1 MFALHSGASG
11 LNTYGEAMTVAGSN
25 IANVNTL
32 GYKSSRVNFQ
42 DLLATSL
49 SGMKGRIGKGVR
61 LGSVQ
66 ADFSQGNLTPT
77 TMATDLA
84 MDGLGFFT
92 VRDALGKTYYTRAG
106 NFQFDKEGF
115 LVNPDGQFLMV
126 RDLDP
131 QSGAT
136 VGFPHS
142 AKLLGL
148 NSPPKA
154 TGDGANRSGVKVA
167 ANLNA
172 EAEVPNVPFDP
183 TNVQTDMYNFSTTV
197 TVHDQNGGE
206 HVLNVVFRRMPDI
219 PPQIDPATGQEIP
232 GTGSRNRWA
241 WYAVSDAAE
250 FGGTPGVLVSTS
262 GGFLR
267 FTDNG
272 RLLSATNGRF
282 VQPAPGA
289 VGPEGQIIPPGPP
302 QLVEAPL
309 QGTVPVPQ
317 ATLPFADV
325 PLVVGLDF
333 GEGSNP
339 DDPADQRTGLDGVTQ
354 FSAESKV
361 YKIEADGFKA
371 GALEEIEITRDGA
384 IVGHFDN
391 GANRPLFKITLTR
404 FASQENL
411 LRRGEGLFEES
422 LGSGRP
428 IQGNANDGVFGSIR
442 SQNLE
447 RSNVDLAK
455 EFVSM
460 IETQRAFQANA
471 KSIAT
476 SDEML
481 SDLVAMKR

>member
-1 MFALHSGASG
+1 MFALHTGASG
-11 LNTYGEAMTVAGSN
+11 LNTYGEAMTVVGAN

-32 GYKSSRVNFQ
+32 GYKSNRVNFQ

-49 SGMKGRIGKGVR
+49 SGVRGRIGKGVKM
-61 LGSVQ
+61 GSVQ
-66 ADFSQGNLTPT
+66 ADFTQGNLTPS
-77 TMATDLA
+77 TMITDLA
-84 MDGLGFFT
+84 VDGQGFFT
-92 VRDALGKTYYTRAG
+92 VRDPIGRTYYTRAG

-115 LVNPDGQFLMV
+115 LVNPEGAYLQV
-126 RDLDP
+126 RDIDEETGET
-131 QSGAT
+131 S
-136 VGFPHS
+136 GFPH
-142 AKLLGL
+142 ATKLIGL
-148 NSPPKA
+148 NAPPKA
-154 TGDGANRSGVKVA
+154 TGDGTGRSGVKVS

-172 EAEVPNVPFDP
+172 EAEIPAVPFDP
-183 TNVQTDMYNFSTTV
+183 TNVQADMYNFSTTV

-206 HVLNVVFRRMPDI
+206 HVLNVVFRKIQDR

-232 GTGSRNRWA
+232 GSGSRNQWN
-241 WYAVSDAAE
+241 WYAVSDASE

-272 RLLSATNGRF
+272 RMLEATNGRF
-282 VQPAPGA
+282 VQPAPGQ
-289 VGPEGQIIPPGPP
+289 VGPDGQLIPPGPP
-302 QLVEAPL
+302 QLIEAPL
-309 QGTVPVPQ
+309 QGTTPIPQ
-317 ATLPFADV
+317 ATLPFADI

-339 DDPADQRTGLDGVTQ
+339 DDPADQRTGLDGITQ
-354 FSAESKV
+354 FAAESKV
-361 YKIEADGFKA
+361 SKIESDGYKA
-371 GALEEIEITRDGA
+371 GSLEDIEITRDGV

-391 GANRPLFKITLTR
+391 GTNRSLSKIMLTR
-404 FASQENL
+404 FAANESL

-422 LGSGRP
+422 LASGRA
-428 IQGNANDGVFGSIR
+428 IQGNANDGTFGSIR

-455 EFVSM
+455 EFVKM

-471 KSIAT
+471 KSITT

-481 SDLVAMKR
+481 ADLVAMKR